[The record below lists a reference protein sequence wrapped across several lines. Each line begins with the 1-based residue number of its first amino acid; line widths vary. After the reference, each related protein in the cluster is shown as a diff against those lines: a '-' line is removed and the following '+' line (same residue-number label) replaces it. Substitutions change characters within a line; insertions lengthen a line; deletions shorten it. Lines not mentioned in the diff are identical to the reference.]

1 LNTRSF
7 FNNEFH
13 IFSSLFVV
21 ICSQHHFRIRD
32 KDHIDGVKSK
42 ARFGMS
48 LAFLGDINKDGFDD
62 IAVGAPYDGEKGTGA
77 VYIYLGSKTGL
88 QDKFAQ
94 VIYAESINDPGLKT
108 FGFSLSGGLDLDNNQ
123 YPDLL
128 VGAYASDRAIFL
140 KARPVVNMTATLTLA
155 KDSISLDDKDCNLAD
170 GSRVPCFGIKLCLQ
184 YNGIGVENKLGLYCI
199 PIICYFCFTKLT
211 FNQS

>member
-1 LNTRSF
+1 MG
-7 FNNEFH
+7 
-13 IFSSLFVV
+13 
-21 ICSQHHFRIRD
+21 D

-62 IAVGAPYDGEKGTGA
+62 IAVGAPYDGEKETGA
-77 VYIYLGSKTGL
+77 VYIYLGAKTGL
-88 QDKFAQ
+88 QEKFAQ

-140 KARPVVNMTATLTLA
+140 KARPVVNMTASLTLA
-155 KDSISLDDKDCNLAD
+155 KDSFSLDDKDCNLAD
-170 GSRVPCFGIKLCLQ
+170 GSRVPCVSIKLCLL
-184 YNGIGVENKLGLYCI
+184 YNGIGVENKLGLYSI
-199 PIICYFCFTKLT
+199 PIIYYLF
-211 FNQS
+211 SI